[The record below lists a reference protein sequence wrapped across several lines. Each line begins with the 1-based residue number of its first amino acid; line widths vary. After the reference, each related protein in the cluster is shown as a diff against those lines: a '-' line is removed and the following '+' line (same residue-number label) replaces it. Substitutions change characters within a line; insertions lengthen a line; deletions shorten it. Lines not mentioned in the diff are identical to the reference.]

1 MIGGIR
7 KVVGKYLGYH
17 CTSEDVKKAM
27 DFTFLERK
35 IKMISGVRIR
45 SYNGTQ
51 FVSRTVELF
60 LIVQHRT

>member
-7 KVVGKYLGYH
+7 NVIAKYLGYH
-17 CTSEDVKKAM
+17 CTSDDVKKAM
-27 DFTFLERK
+27 DFTFLDRE

-45 SYNGTQ
+45 SDNGTQ
-51 FVSRTVELF
+51 FASRTVELF